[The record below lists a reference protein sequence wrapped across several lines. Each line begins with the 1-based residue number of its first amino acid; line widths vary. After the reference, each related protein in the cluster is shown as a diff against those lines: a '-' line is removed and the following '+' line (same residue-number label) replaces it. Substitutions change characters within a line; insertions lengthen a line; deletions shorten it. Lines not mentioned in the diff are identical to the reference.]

1 MFEYAVVIR
10 RQPAKRPSTWQ
21 LWLASGME
29 FEGANFLPVMNHA
42 GALGFEAVS
51 AGHFDELGVPEVLL
65 QRRLGAAPVEI
76 AVAPLAAK
84 AAAAARASVPTP
96 KPGANPA
103 PKPDVPKAAAKK
115 SAAKKS

>member
-1 MFEYAVVIR
+1 MYEYAVVIR
-10 RQPAKRPSTWQ
+10 RQPAKSPSSWQ

-29 FEGANFLPVMNHA
+29 FEGPYFLPVMNHA

-51 AGHFDELGVPEVLL
+51 AGHFDELAVPEVLL

-76 AVAPLAAK
+76 EV
-84 AAAAARASVPTP
+84 AARA
-96 KPGANPA
+96 
-103 PKPDVPKAAAKK
+103 PKATLSRASAAASKPVAKSAPKK

>member
-29 FEGANFLPVMNHA
+29 FEGPLFLPVMNHA

-51 AGHFDELGVPEVLL
+51 AGHFDELAVPEILL

-76 AVAPLAAK
+76 EVAPVGAK
-84 AAAAARASVPTP
+84 AAAANASVRAS
-96 KPGANPA
+96 KPVAKPA
-103 PKPDVPKAAAKK
+103 PKTDAPKPAPKK

>member
-21 LWLASGME
+21 LWLAAGME
-29 FEGANFLPVMNHA
+29 FEGAHFLPVMNHA

-76 AVAPLAAK
+76 EVAPLAEK
-84 AAAAARASVPTP
+84 AAAARASVPAS
-96 KPGANPA
+96 KPVGKPV
-103 PKPDVPKAAAKK
+103 PKPDLPKGGAKK